1 MVTPV
6 SLAIEKYMEGLPPQ
20 IHDSVMGS
28 KPATVEDA
36 IRLAA
41 SLTDKHVKDGT
52 LTRKGTKRST
62 ETPATTEP
70 SQENSASAS
79 SSNKKRIGGNQNYAV
94 VAPLNQVPVANP
106 PTAPQS
112 TPKAYTGK
120 QPQCATCHYHHPTNL
135 PCRKCDACG
144 RLGHTTPF
152 CRIANRPMNNPQT
165 ATQNQGADQ
174 PRVCYACGDPNHM
187 QNRCPHLTAFIQA
200 RQQTPAV
207 PAAPAVPAIQAAP
220 ARGRAFN
227 INANQDQA
235 TNDVVNGT
243 FLIANYYVSILLLP
257 ARI

>member
-70 SQENSASAS
+70 SQANSVSTS
-79 SSNKKRIGGNQNYAV
+79 SSNKKRKGGNQNYAV
-94 VAPLNQVPVANP
+94 VTPLNQVPVANTS
-106 PTAPQS
+106 TAPQTQKVQGNYS
-112 TPKAYTGK
+112 GSHPK
-120 QPQCATCHYHHPTNL
+120 CISCNFHHPTTR
-135 PCRKCDACG
+135 PCYKCDTCG
-144 RLGHTTPF
+144 KAGHTASH
-152 CRIANRPMNNPQT
+152 CRETEPGNA
-165 ATQNQGADQ
+165 QNQRTGQ
-174 PRVCYACGDPNHM
+174 PRACYACGDPNHR
-187 QNRCPHLTAFIQA
+187 QDRCPHLAAFIQS
-200 RQQTPAV
+200 RQQNPAL

-220 ARGRAFN
+220 AR
-227 INANQDQA
+227 
-235 TNDVVNGT
+235 
-243 FLIANYYVSILLLP
+243 
-257 ARI
+257 